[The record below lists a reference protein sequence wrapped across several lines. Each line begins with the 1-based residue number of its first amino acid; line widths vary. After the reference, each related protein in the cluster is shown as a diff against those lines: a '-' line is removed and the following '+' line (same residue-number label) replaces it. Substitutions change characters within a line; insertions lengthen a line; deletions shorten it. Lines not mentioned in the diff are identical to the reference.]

1 MQDTTGNIIYRLNN
15 TLFIQLKNEK
25 VPRKIGVINVEEKTL
40 IIKRIENIH
49 LFLKNNSYGFNYT
62 VLSTATTFDKVKL
75 IEKTTAETNEYVI
88 PLEEILKKGDFLNF
102 KQQGFELQIFL
113 KKEIIEQWKRN

>member
-1 MQDTTGNIIYRLNN
+1 MENKAIAKQIK
-15 TLFIQLKNEK
+15 LFAQLLELHGENSFRTRAVANAAFTIDKL
-25 VPRKIGVINVEEKTL
+25 PFKIV
-40 IIKRIENIH
+40 
-49 LFLKNNSYGFNYT
+49 
-62 VLSTATTFDKVKL
+62 
-75 IEKTTAETNEYVI
+75 EKTTAETNEYVI